1 MKRALGGTLAALVA
15 FLAAAPAHA
24 ASDVVI
30 RRTEYGIPHIKAR
43 DFKGIGYGYGYAL
56 AQDQIC
62 LVADTYVTV
71 RAERSQYFPPDETYT
86 SEGNGGVFTNLDS
99 DFFYQRLID
108 RNVVATL
115 LKRKPPLGPVRAIK
129 QGAKGYVAGY
139 NRYLKDTGVDKLPD
153 KRCRGEAWVKPITLQ
168 DFYMRLYSLVLL
180 ASQGVVIDG
189 IAQAAPP
196 FGGGSRPAIRQDMLR
211 EFPERWRLGRLGS
224 NAYGLGSQ
232 ATRTGKG
239 MVLGNPH
246 FPWVGPERFY
256 QAHLTIPG
264 KVNVAGASLHG
275 VPLILI
281 GHTRNLAWSHT
292 VSTAWRFT
300 PFELKLVPGS
310 PTSYMYD
317 GEVREMKAE
326 DVTVQVRGEDGQLE
340 PQTRTLYS
348 SHHGSI
354 FNSILGLPVF
364 PWSPASAYAM
374 GDVNA
379 DNFRVFNHFFQV
391 NQAQSVRRLHRI
403 ETKYQ
408 GIPWVNTIAAD
419 SRGEA
424 YYADI
429 GSIPH
434 VTDEQRGR
442 CVNGALG
449 IALEE
454 LASLPVLDGSTA
466 SCEWGSDPTAAVPG
480 ILPPEREP
488 HLFRRDY
495 VTNSNDSYWLSN
507 PKRPLEGFDSIIGTE
522 RTARSLRTRIGLIMA
537 DQRIKG
543 EDAHRGKKFS
553 RADIQRVVFE
563 NRQYA
568 GELWRDE
575 LVAMCKANPTLPS
588 SSGGTV
594 DVSEACT
601 ALEQWDVHDNL
612 DSTGALLFRRFATKA
627 MAANSSPFDTPFDP
641 EDPVHTPRGLDE
653 DNPEVRS
660 ALADAVEELRNSGI
674 ALNSALGSWQFDI
687 RGDTKIPIHGGPG
700 GIGQFNAISAAFEE
714 GEQEADVDYGSSFV
728 MAASLTGGCPDVRT
742 ILTYSQSSNPSS
754 PHYMDQTRL
763 FSKKKWVKERFCAP
777 AVRRA
782 TTSVTR
788 LQVPGAR

>member
-1 MKRALGGTLAALVA
+1 MALAAL
-15 FLAAAPAHA
+15 AAAGPAQA

-30 RRTEYGIPHIKAR
+30 RRTEYGIPHITAK
-43 DFKGIGYGYGYAL
+43 DFQGIGYGYGYAL

-62 LVADTYVTV
+62 LMAETYLTV
-71 RAERSQYFPPDETYT
+71 KAQRSRYFPPDETYT

-108 RNVVATL
+108 RKTVQKL
-115 LKRKPPLGPVRAIK
+115 LAKKPPHGPEPAIRE
-129 QGAKGYVAGY
+129 GARGYVAGY
-139 NRYLKDTGVDKLPD
+139 NRYLKDTGVDRLPD
-153 KRCRGEAWVKPITLQ
+153 SRCRGKPWVKPITLT

-196 FGGGSRPAIRQDMLR
+196 IGAGPAAVPSMELLR
-211 EFPERWRLGRLGS
+211 EFPDRWRLGRLGS

-232 ATRTGKG
+232 GTRTGKG
-239 MVLGNPH
+239 IVLGNPH
-246 FPWVGPERFY
+246 FPWEGPERFY

-281 GHTRNLAWSHT
+281 GHTRNMGWSHT

-317 GEVREMKAE
+317 GEVRQMKAE
-326 DVTVQVRGEDGQLE
+326 NVTVQVRTENGELE

-348 SHHGSI
+348 SHHGSV

-364 PWSPASAYAM
+364 PWSPLNAYAM

-379 DNFRVFNHFFQV
+379 ENFRVFNHFFHV

-434 VTDEQRGR
+434 VTNEKRDN
-442 CVNGALG
+442 CVNGVVGAAL
-449 IALEE
+449 LE
-454 LASLPVLDGSTA
+454 LANLPVLDGSTA
-466 SCEWGSDPTAAVPG
+466 DCEWGSDPAAAVPG
-480 ILPPEREP
+480 ILPPGREP

-507 PKRPLEGFDSIIGTE
+507 PKKPLEGFDQIIGSE
-522 RTARSLRTRIGLIMA
+522 RSARSLRTRIGLIMA
-537 DQRIKG
+537 DERI
-543 EDAHRGKKFS
+543 RGADKHPGRKFS
-553 RADIQRVVFE
+553 RADVQRSVFE

-575 LVAMCKANPTLPS
+575 LVAMCKENPTLPS
-588 SSGGTV
+588 SSGPPV
-594 DVSEACT
+594 DVSAACPV
-601 ALEQWDVHDNL
+601 LEQWDVHDNL
-612 DSTGALLFRRFATKA
+612 DSKGALLFRRFAQKA
-627 MAANSSPFDTPFDP
+627 MAASSSPFDTPFAV
-641 EDPVHTPRGLDE
+641 EDPVNTPRGLNT
-653 DNPEVRS
+653 DNPEVRT
-660 ALADAVEELRNSGI
+660 ALADAVDELNASGI
-674 ALNSALGSWQFDI
+674 ALNSALGSWQYDI
-687 RGDTKIPIHGGPG
+687 RGETKIPIHGGPG
-700 GIGQFNAISAAFEE
+700 DPIGQFNAIFAEFKR
-714 GEQEADVDYGSSFV
+714 GEQQADVNFGSSFV
-728 MAASLTGGCPDVRT
+728 MVASLTGSRCPDVRT
-742 ILTYSQSSNPSS
+742 ILTYSQSANPSS
-754 PHYMDQTRL
+754 PHYMDQTKL
-763 FSKKKWVKERFCAP
+763 FSKKRWVKERFCER

-782 TTSVTR
+782 TESKIR
-788 LQVPGAR
+788 LRVR

>member
-1 MKRALGGTLAALVA
+1 VALSALVTA
-15 FLAAAPAHA
+15 VPAQA

-30 RRTEYGIPHIKAR
+30 RRTAYGIPHIKAK

-62 LVADTYVTV
+62 LMADTYLTV
-71 RAERSQYFPPDETYT
+71 SAQRSRYFPPDETYT

-108 RNVVATL
+108 RKTVRSL
-115 LKRKPPLGPVRAIK
+115 LAKKPPLGPEPAIRR
-129 QGAKGYVAGY
+129 GAKGYVAGY
-139 NRYLKDTGVDKLPD
+139 NRYLKDTGVDRLPD
-153 KRCRGEAWVKPITLQ
+153 SRCRGKPWVKPITLQ

-196 FGGGSRPAIRQDMLR
+196 IGPGPAALPSMELLR
-211 EFPERWRLGRLGS
+211 EFPDRWRLGRLGS

-239 MVLGNPH
+239 IVLGNPH
-246 FPWVGPERFY
+246 FPWEGPERFY

-281 GHTRNLAWSHT
+281 GHTRNMGWSHT

-300 PFELKLVPGS
+300 PFELQLMPGS

-317 GEVREMKAE
+317 GEVRQMKAE
-326 DVTVQVRGEDGQLE
+326 NVTVQVRGDGGELE

-348 SHHGSI
+348 SHHGSV
-354 FNSILGLPVF
+354 FNSIAGLPVF
-364 PWSPASAYAM
+364 PWSPVNAYAM

-379 DNFRVFNHFFQV
+379 ENFRVFNHFFHV
-391 NQAQSVRRLHRI
+391 NRAQSVRRLHRI

-419 SRGEA
+419 SRGQA

-434 VTDEQRGR
+434 VTNEKRDR
-442 CVNGALG
+442 CVNGVIGAALM
-449 IALEE
+449 E
-454 LASLPVLDGSTA
+454 LANLPVLDGST
-466 SCEWGSDPTAAVPG
+466 SDCEWGTDPAAAVPG
-480 ILPPEREP
+480 ILPPKREP

-507 PKRPLEGFDSIIGTE
+507 PKKPLEGFDQIIGTE
-522 RTARSLRTRIGLIMA
+522 RTPRSLRTRIGLIMA
-537 DQRIKG
+537 DERI
-543 EDAHRGKKFS
+543 RGADKHPGKRFS
-553 RADIQRVVFE
+553 RADVQRAVFE

-575 LVAMCKANPTLPS
+575 LVEMCKENSTLPS
-588 SSGGTV
+588 SSGAPV
-594 DVSEACT
+594 DVSAACPV
-601 ALEQWDVHDNL
+601 LEQWDVHDNL
-612 DSTGALLFRRFATKA
+612 DSKGALLFRRFALKA
-627 MAANSSPFDTPFDP
+627 MAASSSPFDTAFDA
-641 EDPVHTPRGLDE
+641 EDPVNTPRGLDT
-653 DNPEVRS
+653 DNPEVRT
-660 ALADAVEELRNSGI
+660 ALADAVEELNDSGI
-674 ALNSALGSWQFDI
+674 ELNSALGSWQYDI

-700 GIGQFNAISAAFEE
+700 DPIGQFNAIFAAFER
-714 GEQEADVDYGSSFV
+714 GEKEADVDFGSSFV
-728 MAASLTGGCPDVRT
+728 MVASLTGSRCPDVRT

-754 PHYMDQTRL
+754 PHYMDQTKL
-763 FSKKKWVKERFCAP
+763 FSKKRWVKERFCER

-782 TTSVTR
+782 TKSTIR
-788 LQVPGAR
+788 LRVR